1 MVVGQVLN
9 LTQCIHISPFMDLVC
24 PDNPGIGAEPFYLGM
39 VAARFGTAL
48 GFDFRARR

>member
-1 MVVGQVLN
+1 MYPHFA
-9 LTQCIHISPFMDLVC
+9 IHGPCLS
-24 PDNPGIGAEPFYLGM
+24 DNPGIGAKPFYLGM